1 MKKLIYMFLLLLPL
15 LQACSDNEIGGETD
29 DSEKVEVS
37 IQTQVETKTTVVTS
51 LGDGDEMNVYA
62 KAMDRW
68 MPLIWFRTFALQIR
82 MESGA

>member
-37 IQTQVETKTTVVTS
+37 IQTQVETKQQS
-51 LGDGDEMNVYA
+51 LPLWGMEM
-62 KAMDRW
+62 K
-68 MPLIWFRTFALQIR
+68 
-82 MESGA
+82 